1 MKPEFIISMLRKMST
16 DVTTTSNVSLSDF
29 SHAVEKLDAAGS
41 NWVLFQSRFL
51 IAVEQKEVLEHF
63 DGTSKK
69 PALGGESPSDA
80 ELKTY
85 KKDLAAWQ
93 KKEFSHKSM
102 HMQSNLHTEFMSLRY
117 QKRNDLRLELDRIW
131 VKYETL
137 LNVRIKISDNDYR
150 SLIINFLPPELSSF
164 LSQMSVNMKHMM
176 SSLVKSKLISL
187 PAELKGKIPT
197 LIIDPEDLMQ
207 AALEEWERRE
217 ADKKS

>member
-102 HMQSNLHTEFMSLRY
+102 HMQSNLHTEFR
-117 QKRNDLRLELDRIW
+117 